1 MARRVGVFF
10 YGLFMDQ
17 DLLRAQGVEPE
28 NPELASVGGMAIRI
42 GRRATLVPDEAGRA
56 YGVVMML
63 KPAELNRLYAD
74 SSLRDYRAQN
84 VTVDLASGGRVSA
97 LCYNL
102 PVPPQPAERN
112 PEYTRKLKAVA
123 EKVGLPAEYI
133 ASLP

>member
-1 MARRVGVFF
+1 
-10 YGLFMDQ
+10 
-17 DLLRAQGVEPE
+17 
-28 NPELASVGGMAIRI
+28 
-42 GRRATLVPDEAGRA
+42 
-56 YGVVMML
+56 MML